1 MFIRRSAPIGEHA
14 SRNAPADWML
24 SPHRNRV
31 NVVNHSEAGGRAR
44 LSEQRP
50 RSFIEGRLALVTLTL
65 IGVLSS
71 VRHCLSLAC

>member
-1 MFIRRSAPIGEHA
+1 
-14 SRNAPADWML
+14 ML

-31 NVVNHSEAGGRAR
+31 NVVNHSEASGR